1 MFRQNKFFFP
11 VTIILLVI
19 ILLCA
24 IAFGAVSIPLHDMFS
39 ALLHTFQNKKPANIY
54 EGVFLEIRLPRVL
67 LCAITGA
74 ILSVSG
80 VLLQGLFRNPI
91 VEPGLIGT
99 SAGAAFGAS
108 IVFVFAIQMSEE
120 IRSIAGT
127 LLVPLFAFGGG
138 LLATFLVY
146 SISKSQ
152 KKISVTSLLLVG
164 IAINAIGLSGTGFMS
179 YVARDPQARSI
190 TFWNLGTFSGA
201 TWPQVFITAGVAFIV
216 FVISLRYS
224 KQLNAL
230 ILGEEEASHLGIE
243 PEKLKKRIMIL
254 STAMVA
260 VATAFVGVISFIG
273 LIVPHILRLLIGSD
287 NKKLIPASMIVG
299 AIILTVADM
308 GARLLLAPAEVPIGI
323 ITSIAGAPVFIFLL
337 KKFNLLQEKGG
348 SYA

>member
-1 MFRQNKFFFP
+1 
-11 VTIILLVI
+11 
-19 ILLCA
+19 
-24 IAFGAVSIPLHDMFS
+24 MFS
-39 ALLHTFQNKKPANIY
+39 ALLHAFQNKKPANIY

-108 IVFVFAIQMSEE
+108 IVFVFAMQMSEE

-127 LLVPLFAFGGG
+127 IACSTFCLWRRITGNVSCLFDCKIAKENISNFFITGWYCHKRNWFKRYWFYELCCKRSAGKKHYFLESWNIFRRHMAAGFYHYRQLHLV
-138 LLATFLVY
+138 
-146 SISKSQ
+146 
-152 KKISVTSLLLVG
+152 
-164 IAINAIGLSGTGFMS
+164 
-179 YVARDPQARSI
+179 
-190 TFWNLGTFSGA
+190 
-201 TWPQVFITAGVAFIV
+201 VFI
-216 FVISLRYS
+216 ISLRYS

-243 PEKLKKRIMIL
+243 PEKLKRRIMIL